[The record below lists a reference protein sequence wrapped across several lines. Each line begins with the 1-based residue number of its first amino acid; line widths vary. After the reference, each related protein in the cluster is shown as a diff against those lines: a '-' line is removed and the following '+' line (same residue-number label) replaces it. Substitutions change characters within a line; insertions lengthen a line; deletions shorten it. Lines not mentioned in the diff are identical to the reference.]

1 MCGAWVHMTLQQVL
15 DNDLVILW
23 AILGTLVTIAI
34 PLVLASL
41 VIVWRRK

>member
-1 MCGAWVHMTLQQVL
+1 MTLQQVL

>member
-1 MCGAWVHMTLQQVL
+1 MRGAWVHMTLQQVL